1 MSSWDAERQRKLD
14 SEFDNVYREHERLEQ
29 DLTSNQYPNYQPL
42 IDSIDKW
49 EQDAIKRIQKTAK
62 KARDDVQRVLK
73 KTKQQLQHAL
83 HDTVTEELRD
93 TLDKKNE
100 LTEFHIDRWLV
111 KLSELRKQFENL
123 SSSVQFSY
131 KNAIQLIRID
141 EASLAG
147 NKFPARPYRFEKI
160 RGRVTFFHAERL
172 ISFDAPSVILSQDKY
187 ATGTRYIHFR
197 VEKSAKELFFGFVS
211 TVDYENLQKN
221 LQPIESMYGWWN
233 IDRRVLGGRKE
244 PYVSALNIYAN
255 DEIILVINCGAGE
268 MFLEYPSMTKLNSI
282 KVPDAFRSRS
292 WQVMIE
298 TGQPGKCLLRILDW
312 GSVAHGKNYPG
323 KHLHCF
329 CEPT

>member
-1 MSSWDAERQRKLD
+1 MNSWDAERQRKLD

-29 DLTSNQYPNYQPL
+29 DLASNQYPNYQPL

-83 HDTVTEELRD
+83 YDTVTEELRD
-93 TLDKKNE
+93 TLDKKNK
-100 LTEFHIDRWLV
+100 LTEFCIDQWLV
-111 KLSELRKQFENL
+111 KLSELRKQYENL

-141 EASLAG
+141 EASFAG
-147 NKFPARPYRFEKI
+147 NKFPARPYRFKKI
-160 RGRVTFFHAERL
+160 RGRVTFFHAECL
-172 ISFDAPSVILSQDKY
+172 ISFDSPSVILSQDKY
-187 ATGTRYIHFR
+187 STGTHYFHFR

-211 TVDYENLQKN
+211 TIDYENLQKN

-244 PYVSALNIYAN
+244 PYVSALNIYGG
-255 DEIILVINCGAGE
+255 DEIILMINCRAGE
-268 MFLEYPSMTKLNSI
+268 IFLEYPSMTKLNSI
-282 KVPDAFRSRS
+282 KVPDTFRSHS

-312 GSVAHGKNYPG
+312 GLVAHGKKYPG